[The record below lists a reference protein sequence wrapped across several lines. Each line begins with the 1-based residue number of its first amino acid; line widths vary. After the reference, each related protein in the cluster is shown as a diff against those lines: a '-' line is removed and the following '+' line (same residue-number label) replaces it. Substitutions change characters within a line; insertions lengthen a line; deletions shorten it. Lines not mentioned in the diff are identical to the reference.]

1 MGLTLRIQ
9 LVWHR
14 QSKMAWLL
22 GALLLSNL
30 VLFLILLPAAAEQK
44 ALAASPLVQEL
55 TSESSSEITTKTDPS
70 KANSVKANLAN
81 AGPATANLA
90 QVRPAKGALATAD
103 PVKVI
108 PALEETP
115 LQRLQAFQALLAK
128 GDAEA
133 AQRTLFALAAKTGLS
148 LDEASYERVPESK
161 NELPQLR
168 MTVPVTGSY
177 AAIRQFSAQ
186 VLRALPAVAL
196 SRAAFKR
203 DSVEA
208 STVSATLV
216 FVLFLPA
223 QASAP
228 ASVST
233 SNSASASASVLNA
246 HLSVAGERS

>member
-1 MGLTLRIQ
+1 MGLTLRMQ
-9 LVWHR
+9 LAWHR
-14 QSKMAWLL
+14 QSKMVWLL
-22 GALLLSNL
+22 GLLLLSNL

-55 TSESSSEITTKTDPS
+55 ASESTSEIIRTPDPA
-70 KANSVKANLAN
+70 KADSVKATLAN

-90 QVRPAKGALATAD
+90 QVRPAKGALAKAD

-108 PALEETP
+108 PAREETP

-133 AQRTLFALAAKTGLS
+133 AQRTLFTLAAKTGLS
-148 LDEASYERVPESK
+148 LDEASYERVQTSK
-161 NELPQLR
+161 SELPQLR

-186 VLRALPAVAL
+186 VLRALPSVAL
-196 SRAAFKR
+196 ARAAFKR

-228 ASVST
+228 APAST
-233 SNSASASASVLNA
+233 SNSAPASVLNA
-246 HLSVAGERS
+246 HLSIAGERS